1 MHENGKINLNF
12 LKKKRIKI
20 YFLLNQM
27 IKYLFLCKLLLK
39 PLCLFKSASI
49 RGRIRPLWSPL
60 LVQKSTNVTQIK
72 IHVTT
77 VEMDGTIGQIVYM
90 LQNYKYILQK

>member
-12 LKKKRIKI
+12 FKKKRIKI

-39 PLCLFKSASI
+39 PLCLFKSACI

-77 VEMDGTIGQIVYM
+77 VEMDGTIGQILYM